1 MADHP
6 ASDPRRTRQ
15 RMPEDALLRPA
26 PVPCIDGP
34 VSAFAATGPAALAH
48 WHRVFEQA
56 SATARVGLWECRL
69 SDEALSWSGAVYDL
83 FGLRRGAP
91 LRRGA
96 ILECYAPGSL
106 DRLQRLRRTAI
117 RTRTGFRF
125 DAEIVARTGE
135 RRWIRLTAAVACENG
150 TPARLYG
157 MKQDVTAELSEAQR
171 LRRLAERDTM
181 TGLANRALF
190 EQRLA
195 AAAGGP
201 AGAALL
207 LVDLDGFKQ
216 INDGHGHAAGDL
228 CLVESGARLARI
240 CVAAELVARIGGDEF
255 VVLLKD
261 ERDRDA
267 PERLADRIIAA
278 LNKPI
283 WRDGQSFRLGASVG
297 IARSGGCTGP
307 EWLARAD
314 QALYAAKA
322 AGRNTFRSFDR
333 YGGASAGPG
342 RRIPPEARI
351 WIG

>member
-1 MADHP
+1 
-6 ASDPRRTRQ
+6 
-15 RMPEDALLRPA
+15 MPEDDPLRPA
-26 PVPCIDGP
+26 PAPCIAGP
-34 VSAFAATGPAALAH
+34 VSAFAANGPAALAH
-48 WHRVFEQA
+48 WHQVFEQA
-56 SATARVGLWECRL
+56 SAAARIGLWECRL
-69 SDEALSWSGAVYDL
+69 SDEALTWSGAVYDL
-83 FGLRRGAP
+83 FGLRRGAA

-106 DRLQRLRRTAI
+106 DHLQSLRRNAI

-135 RRWIRLTAAVACENG
+135 RRWIRITAAVDCRNG
-150 TPARLYG
+150 APGRLYG
-157 MKQDVTAELSEAQR
+157 MKQDVTAELFEAER
-171 LRRLAERDTM
+171 LRTLAERDTM

-195 AAAGGP
+195 AAASGP

-207 LVDLDGFKQ
+207 VVDLDGFKQ

-228 CLVESGARLARI
+228 CLIEAGARLTRI

-255 VVLLKD
+255 VVLLRD
-261 ERDRDA
+261 EPDRDA
-267 PERLADRIIAA
+267 PERFAACIIAA
-278 LNKPI
+278 LNKPV
-283 WRDGQSFRLGASVG
+283 WRDGQSFRLGASIG
-297 IARSGGCTGP
+297 IARNGGCTGP
-307 EWLARAD
+307 QWLARAD

-333 YGGASAGPG
+333 HGGPDRPRPG
-342 RRIPPEARI
+342 RGIPTEARV